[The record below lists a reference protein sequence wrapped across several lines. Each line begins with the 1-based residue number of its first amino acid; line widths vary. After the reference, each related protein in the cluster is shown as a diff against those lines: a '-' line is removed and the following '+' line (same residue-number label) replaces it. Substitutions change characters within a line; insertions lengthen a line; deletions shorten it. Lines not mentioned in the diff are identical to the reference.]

1 MGAAAGAAPGAGA
14 GHSPVWAGPCQ
25 GRPHSPASLL
35 FHFFFPV
42 ASFFLTID
50 WFCSLHLFLN
60 HGRGRRWWWLDSSN
74 GPCSLCIP
82 IFSSSFVQALRALQE
97 GMNHG
102 GIKLFGLIS
111 WAGRGLPAPR
121 VFLWVAFCASE
132 PWWEQDRCHVTGM
145 VLDLSRALL
154 GMLLPPSRLPPC
166 CAGPVLQCPP
176 WQGGR
181 NPAVGFVF
189 FFPSSDP
196 A

>member
-1 MGAAAGAAPGAGA
+1 MGLALPGKAPQ
-14 GHSPVWAGPCQ
+14 PCLL
-25 GRPHSPASLL
+25 ALSLFL
-35 FHFFFPV
+35 SCCFFFPHDRLV
-42 ASFFLTID
+42 LLFAPFF
-50 WFCSLHLFLN
+50 N

-102 GIKLFGLIS
+102 GIKLSGLIS

-121 VFLWVAFCASE
+121 VFLWVAFCASK
-132 PWWEQDRCHVTGM
+132 PWWEQDRCHVTGTG
-145 VLDLSRALL
+145 LDLSRPVL

-176 WQGGR
+176 GRVAGILLGGF
-181 NPAVGFVF
+181 GF
-189 FFPSSDP
+189 FFLFRPSLTSGEIQL
-196 A
+196 